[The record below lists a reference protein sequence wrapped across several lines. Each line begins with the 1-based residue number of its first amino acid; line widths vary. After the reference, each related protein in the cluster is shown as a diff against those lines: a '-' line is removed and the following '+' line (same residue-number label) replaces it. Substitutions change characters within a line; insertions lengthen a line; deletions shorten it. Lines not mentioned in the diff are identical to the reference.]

1 MHMVY
6 ENLQRNQL
14 KKTNATR
21 LQNIKN
27 ISHKNIWN
35 SGMAQVH
42 VKALPIPLLKVI
54 SGGKSDKDII
64 ILKLRRDPTSRTS
77 DLYEFKIYLF
87 DNEKTE

>member
-1 MHMVY
+1 
-6 ENLQRNQL
+6 
-14 KKTNATR
+14 
-21 LQNIKN
+21 
-27 ISHKNIWN
+27 
-35 SGMAQVH
+35 MAQVH

-87 DNEKTE
+87 DNGKTEEFFLFILNFNITPVA